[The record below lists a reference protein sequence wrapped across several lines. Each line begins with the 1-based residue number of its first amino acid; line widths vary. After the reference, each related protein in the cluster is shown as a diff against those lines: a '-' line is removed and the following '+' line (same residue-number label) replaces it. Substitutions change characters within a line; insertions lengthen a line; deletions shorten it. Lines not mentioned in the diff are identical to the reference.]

1 MQFLCENGEQKDR
14 AVVVEKLRGHMLTM
28 SKHKFASNV
37 VEKAI
42 VTADS
47 AGRELLIDE
56 IMLTGEEGQDTITLM
71 MKDQYASMYMPFF

>member
-1 MQFLCENGEQKDR
+1 MDR
-14 AVVVEKLRGHMLTM
+14 AVVVENLRGHMLTM

-42 VTADS
+42 VTSDS

-56 IMLTGEEGQDTITLM
+56 IMLTGEDGQDLITLM
-71 MKDQYASMYMPFF
+71 MKDQYASTFQSVYLH